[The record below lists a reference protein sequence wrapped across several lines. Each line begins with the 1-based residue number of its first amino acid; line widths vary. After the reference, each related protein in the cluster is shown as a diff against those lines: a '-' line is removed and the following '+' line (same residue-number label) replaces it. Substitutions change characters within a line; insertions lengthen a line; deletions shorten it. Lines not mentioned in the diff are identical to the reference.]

1 MTLKYPKEL
10 YVDSGY
16 FDGDMDCEYTDEI
29 QKLVKVRKQHE
40 CCGCGKGCK
49 KKINIG
55 DYAVVDKALFP
66 GEGWKSCYICVPC
79 IEEFLEESGQVESQE
94 SEDKG

>member
-10 YVDSGY
+10 YVNSCY
-16 FDGDMDCEYTDEI
+16 FDGDMDCEYTNVI

-40 CCGCGKGCK
+40 CCGDGKGCK

-55 DYAVVDKALFP
+55 DYAIVYKALFP
-66 GEGWKSCYICVPC
+66 GEGWKGCYICVPC
-79 IEEFLEESGQVESQE
+79 IEESLEESGRVEP
-94 SEDKG
+94 

>member
-1 MTLKYPKEL
+1 MILKYPKEL
-10 YVDSGY
+10 YVGSGY
-16 FDGDMDCEYTDEI
+16 FDGDMDCEYIDEI
-29 QKLVKVRKQHE
+29 QKLVKVRKQHT
-40 CCGCGKGCK
+40 CCGNGRGCK

-94 SEDKG
+94 SEEV

>member
-10 YVDSGY
+10 YVNSDY
-16 FDGDMDCEYTDEI
+16 FGGDMDCEYTDEI

-40 CCGCGKGCK
+40 CCGYGKRCK

-66 GEGWKSCYICVPC
+66 GEGWKSCYICVSC
-79 IEEFLEESGQVESQE
+79 IEEWLEESGQVEPQE
-94 SEDKG
+94 SEG